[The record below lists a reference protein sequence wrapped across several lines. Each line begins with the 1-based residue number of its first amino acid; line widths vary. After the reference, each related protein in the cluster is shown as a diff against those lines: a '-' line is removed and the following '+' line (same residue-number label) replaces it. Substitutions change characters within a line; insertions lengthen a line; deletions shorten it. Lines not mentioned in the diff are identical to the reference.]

1 MAGLPEEDGAR
12 RTVRIVLIAAA
23 AVFVAVL
30 VFWNLAPFGATV
42 MYKTDFFTSS
52 QEVKIERPFTT
63 STVASED
70 GNGGVCQVPRLK
82 MTTDQVIFAV
92 STPYETLDDVE
103 LKIEYEGD
111 PEELLLGLLYP
122 DEGVYSYRPIHNRI
136 LNRLSWERLES
147 GDLALY
153 EKEKTYESVSGFLGA
168 IPDFAGNKDGR
179 PGTAITTYYYSID
192 QPINESINVGDVNGG
207 TRIDS
212 TLRGPHSCYVYVK
225 DEPLKLTFAK
235 QELNSLDG
243 EDPLSI
249 IVYDGD
255 DRVYLESVEDDGD
268 VSANK
273 IASEPKEITV
283 EVPDLEEG
291 AYRVELACNHDV
303 LIKELASRQRYLS
316 FEGSLFLADHMLY
329 QVGPGKSTDLY
340 TDSEQVEFEVWHQEA
355 LQTVVINGAQPVV
368 LDMLG
373 IKVDVEIETPTEPN
387 TIAVEESSI
396 IIRAP
401 DGYFAFSRESL
412 FDPFPVE
419 TREFN
424 RYFNT
429 INCDYIIAGY
439 RLPEVDGNLYT
450 QVINFDLRQFKPKG
464 KELKFMLSAPG
475 LKQSGKEIVID
486 SMEIVIR
493 KSAGTL

>member
-42 MYKTDFFTSS
+42 VYKTDFGTTSNMV
-52 QEVKIERPFTT
+52 EIERPFTT

-82 MTTDQVIFAV
+82 MTTDQVVFAV
-92 STPYETLDDVE
+92 GTPYETLDEVE
-103 LKIEYEGD
+103 FKIEYEGD
-111 PEELLLGLLYP
+111 PEELVLGLLFP
-122 DEGVYSYRPIHNRI
+122 DEGVYFYRPIHNRI
-136 LNRLSWERLES
+136 LNRLSWERMES
-147 GDLALY
+147 GDTTLY
-153 EKEKTYESVSGFLGA
+153 EKEKTFGSVSGFLEA

-192 QPINESINVGDVNGG
+192 QPINDSIDIGDVNSG

-249 IVYDGD
+249 IVYKGD
-255 DRVYLESVEDDGD
+255 ERIYLESVEDDGD

-273 IASEPKEITV
+273 IASEPQEITV

-303 LIKELASRQRYLS
+303 LIKDIASRQRYLC
-316 FEGSLFLADHMLY
+316 FEGSVFLADHYLY
-329 QVGPGKSTDLY
+329 QVGPGKPTDLY
-340 TDSEQVEFEVWHQEA
+340 TDSEQVSFEVWHEEA
-355 LQTVVINGAQPVV
+355 LQTVVINGSQPVV

-373 IKVDVEIETPTEPN
+373 IRVDVTIETPAEPN
-387 TIAVEESSI
+387 TIAVEESSLI
-396 IIRAP
+396 TRAP
-401 DGYFAFSRESL
+401 DGYFAFSPGSL
-412 FDPFPVE
+412 FDPFPVQ

-429 INCDYIIAGY
+429 IDSDYIIAGY
-439 RLPEVDGNLYT
+439 RLPGLGGNVYT
-450 QVINFDLRQFKPKG
+450 QTINYDLSQFKPKG

-475 LKQSGKEIVID
+475 LEQSGKEIVID
-486 SMEIVIR
+486 SMEILMR
-493 KSAGTL
+493 KPAGTL